1 MADLAVA
8 VTVDWLVSSVVH
20 WSHGG
25 GHRSVHSVVGNWVNS
40 VGNNWGSMD
49 GMSNDWSGMDG
60 VGNNRGSMDGV
71 GNWGSVV
78 GGSNLLIRGV

>member
-1 MADLAVA
+1 M
-8 VTVDWLVSSVVH
+8 
-20 WSHGG
+20 
-25 GHRSVHSVVGNWVNS
+25 VGNWVTS